1 MISLHSMRAEPALR
15 ELCAA
20 PASTFGKRLLARSNG
35 GPITFHEF
43 IALAREMI
51 RSEPDA
57 MATWLAALVAL
68 EVRSQDNQD
77 PEQAP
82 PGPPSPN

>member
-1 MISLHSMRAEPALR
+1 MISLRSMRAELALR

-20 PASTFGKRLLARSNG
+20 PASTFGRRLLARANG

-43 IALAREMI
+43 IALAREMV

-68 EVRSQDNQD
+68 EVRSQD
-77 PEQAP
+77 PEQTP